1 MELYFMADCGTILR
15 GIGIKPST
23 GSRKKNNR
31 HQPYFPSDDLVL
43 IALYRNPISQNASR
57 SESHIG
63 PM

>member
-1 MELYFMADCGTILR
+1 MADCGTILQ
-15 GIGIKPST
+15 GIGIKT
-23 GSRKKNNR
+23 LYRFRKKNNR

>member
-43 IALYRNPISQNASR
+43 IALYRNPIS
-57 SESHIG
+57 
-63 PM
+63 

>member
-1 MELYFMADCGTILR
+1 MELYFMADCRTILR

-23 GSRKKNNR
+23 GSERR
-31 HQPYFPSDDLVL
+31 TIATSHTSDDLVL